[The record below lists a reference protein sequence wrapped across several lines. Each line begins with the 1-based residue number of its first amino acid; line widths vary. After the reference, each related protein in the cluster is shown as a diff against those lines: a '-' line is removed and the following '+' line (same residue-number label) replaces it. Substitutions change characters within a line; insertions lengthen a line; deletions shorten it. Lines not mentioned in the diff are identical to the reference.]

1 MAVTNLSVR
10 NSWTHR
16 TYFSSISK
24 SPVLGLAIH
33 ALSMLNLRSACL
45 VTLDMGMTSPKD
57 SRFSGVLV

>member
-16 TYFSSISK
+16 TYRSSISK

-33 ALSMLNLRSACL
+33 ALSMLNLRSTRL
-45 VTLDMGMTSPKD
+45 VKFDMGMISPQGI
-57 SRFSGVLV
+57 RFWGVLI